1 MDSDFGAR
9 PFDSILA
16 PVDGSSAAE
25 IGVRRSRA
33 LLTLPG
39 TWLTLLHVGGDDESR
54 NRVERLAAETRDW
67 GVKTA
72 VTVADGAP
80 AAQIL
85 REIETDRY
93 DLVLMTSRRRAPLR
107 RALPGAVALRVLRRS
122 PAPLLLYRPL
132 CGLQES
138 FFATER
144 SEPARFRKILLMLDG
159 SEEALRIVAP
169 ALRLARA
176 FSSELILFHAVEPR
190 RFTGERM
197 ESIRAYLAERADAAA
212 GLGVAARL
220 QIVVG
225 KPVDEALRILDGD
238 ADTIALTT
246 RGRSSWRAAMLG
258 STTSEILG
266 TAEGPVLCLASTPA
280 LDLKEAARRLALSAG
295 HPAVH

>member
-1 MDSDFGAR
+1 MVLDPGAPPFG
-9 PFDSILA
+9 SILA
-16 PVDGSSAAE
+16 PVDGTPLSE
-25 IGVRRSRA
+25 IAVRRSLA
-33 LLTLPG
+33 LLTIPG

-54 NRVERLAAETRDW
+54 SRVERLASETRDW

-72 VTVADGAP
+72 VTLVDGAP

-93 DLVLMTSRRRAPLR
+93 DAVLMTSRRRSPLR

-122 PAPLLLYRPL
+122 PAPLLVYRPL
-132 CGLQES
+132 SGLQES

-159 SEEALRIVAP
+159 SEEAMRIVAP

-190 RFTGERM
+190 RFTEERI
-197 ESIRAYLAERADAAA
+197 ESIRAHLAKQADAAA
-212 GLGVAARL
+212 GQGVAARL

-225 KPVDEALRILDGD
+225 NPVEESLRMLDGD

-246 RGRSSWRAAMLG
+246 RGQSYWRAAMLG
-258 STTSEILG
+258 STSSEILSA
-266 TAEGPVLCLASTPA
+266 AEGPVLCLASIPA
-280 LDLKEAARRLALSAG
+280 LNLKEAARRLALTAG
-295 HPAVH
+295 DPGAR